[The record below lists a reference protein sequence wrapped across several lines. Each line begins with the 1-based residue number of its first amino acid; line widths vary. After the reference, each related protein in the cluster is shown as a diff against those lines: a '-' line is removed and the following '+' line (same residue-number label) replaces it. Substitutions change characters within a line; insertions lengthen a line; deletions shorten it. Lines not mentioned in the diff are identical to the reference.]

1 MRDCKEGYLGEQLP
15 ALKLLAEEAD
25 EEADFN
31 ASVLN
36 FDPFAKQYV
45 DRKTRDQIQIAWD
58 RSRKGELVD
67 KTVLAPQV
75 LLFGIASGF
84 YLPRSLKLRDGGR
97 ALRTLGH
104 LVEDD
109 QAKLDEWSPHTIG
122 LVKLARALASNSF
135 SGLVPAEVATL
146 LSLEQTST
154 DMTVFAASLA
164 VHVAGVLSPE
174 AMAINPLACYA
185 CDPAGSRHHFMLA
198 AEDNSFV
205 GSVLA
210 ALGEAISRWKCE
222 CGYMYTVAN
231 CGNTYES
238 STCPSCH
245 RPIGNR
251 LGAGMHQAAA
261 GQVRMDGPGRSVTNV
276 PDEPGYLKHDRTNL
290 GRVEHTLQRSN
301 NAPMSRVGFRVLHVL
316 AHLSLFASAFVNQGA
331 NGLRT
336 LMPDEA
342 SPVISIWQQVMQ
354 DLDVL
359 RQLLHAHAFDEV
371 VAFLH
376 SIIERLPEWCQGRS
390 GALLTAHERN
400 AWEKAFVENFIDPEM
415 PSLQQTLRRCV
426 DEYKRAVADPPR
438 LHREIDEDDTL
449 DRATLFHPSLFAV
462 TSHPSFEILCA
473 TFDSTPR
480 YVLEHPF
487 LALFLTWQPLLVHV
501 QQLWPLVRWYRML
514 REHWG
519 NALSRQDAGN
529 TTVGKLL
536 EQMSVRLGAGEIFDE
551 FAIAWN
557 AVVEGLRRGG
567 A

>member
-1 MRDCKEGYLGEQLP
+1 MRDCKEGYLGKQLP

-25 EEADFN
+25 EAAW

-45 DRKTRDQIQIAWD
+45 DRETRDQIQVAWD
-58 RSRKGELVD
+58 RSRRGELVD
-67 KTVLAPQV
+67 KTVLTPQV

-84 YLPRSLKLRDGGR
+84 YLPRSLKLRDGGN

-109 QAKLDEWSPHTIG
+109 QAKLDPHTIG
-122 LVKLARALASNSF
+122 LVNLARALASNSF
-135 SGLVPAEVATL
+135 LGLVPAEVATL
-146 LSLEQTST
+146 LSLERTST
-154 DMTVFAASLA
+154 DTTVFAASLA

-174 AMAINPLACYA
+174 AMATNPLAFYA
-185 CDPAGSRHHFMLA
+185 CDPAASRHHFMLA
-198 AEDNSFV
+198 TEDNSFV

-210 ALGEAISRWKCE
+210 ALGESIYRYKCE
-222 CGYMYTVAN
+222 CGYIYTVVD
-231 CGNTYES
+231 CGKTS
-238 STCPSCH
+238 QSGVCPECH
-245 RPIGNR
+245 RPIGNSP
-251 LGAGMHQAAA
+251 GAGMHQAAA
-261 GQVRMDGPGRSVTNV
+261 GQVRIDGQGRPVANV

-290 GRVEHTLQRSN
+290 GRVEHNLQRSN

-316 AHLSLFASAFVNQGA
+316 VHLSLFAYALVNQGA
-331 NGLRT
+331 DGLLR

-449 DRATLFHPSLFAV
+449 DKATLFHPSLFAV
-462 TSHPSFEILCA
+462 TSNPSYEILCA

-480 YVLEHPF
+480 YALEHPF

-519 NALSRQDAGN
+519 NALSRKDAGEM
-529 TTVGKLL
+529 TVGKLL
-536 EQMSVRLGAGEIFDE
+536 EQMSVQLGAGVIFDE
-551 FAIAWN
+551 FANAWN
-557 AVVEGLRRGG
+557 AVVQGLRRGG